1 MFSFYLI
8 SFSRLSDD
16 LQETIPNLESL
27 ILTANNLQEL
37 GELDPL
43 SKLTKLTVLSL
54 LTNPIA
60 SKKYYRE
67 YVVFK

>member
-1 MFSFYLI
+1 MI
-8 SFSRLSDD
+8 SFFSRIADD

-27 ILTANNLQEL
+27 ILSGNNLQEL
-37 GELDPL
+37 GDIDSLA
-43 SKLTKLTVLSL
+43 KLQKLTVLSL

-67 YVVFK
+67 YLIFK